1 MKLNPIQQD
10 GNMPVFKARLI
21 LKNNIKFNQPHYKSL
36 KSYVSNIGK
45 KSDLV
50 TIAKDKINVIVSGNK
65 KKPSSISLISKRM
78 SVLKK

>member
-10 GNMPVFKARLI
+10 GNKPAFKAQLI

-45 KSDLV
+45 KSSKDLS
-50 TIAKDKINVIVSGNK
+50 TK
-65 KKPSSISLISKRM
+65 KGRTCSCT
-78 SVLKK
+78 